1 MNRLL
6 RAALLA
12 CLPCLVLLAGPARAG
27 EAPTPGASSRPI
39 ASAPLSL
46 PAPTASQ
53 VQAGFRTRQL
63 ERERLQAE
71 RQSLAR
77 DYAAERAGCMHR
89 FQVFACL
96 DQAATRHRRLDRA
109 LAERQRKLDLLDRE
123 QRAEQE
129 RERVR
134 ANLAARARDEALR
147 AAHPRPPA
155 APAPSAPSAPARM
168 PARPVVPAPR
178 AARQPLQ
185 SASEARAARSES
197 QQREQSYERLR
208 QRAQAQQG
216 SQAPALPVPPA
227 SGPLRA
233 PR

>member
-1 MNRLL
+1 MNRLF
-6 RAALLA
+6 RAAVLA
-12 CLPCLVLLAGPARAG
+12 CLPCLFLSSEPARAG
-27 EAPTPGASSRPI
+27 DAPTPGPT
-39 ASAPLSL
+39 ASAPVSP

-53 VQAGFRTRQL
+53 VQAGFRTREL
-63 ERERLQAE
+63 ERRRLQAE

-77 DYAAERAGCMHR
+77 DYAAERAACMHR

-155 APAPSAPSAPARM
+155 APAPSAPARM

-185 SASEARAARSES
+185 SASEARAARNES
-197 QQREQSYERLR
+197 LQREQSYQRLR
-208 QRAQAQQG
+208 ERARAQQG
-216 SQAPALPVPPA
+216 SEAPALPVPPA

>member
-155 APAPSAPSAPARM
+155 PSAPARM

>member
-155 APAPSAPSAPARM
+155 APAPSAPARM

>member
-155 APAPSAPSAPARM
+155 ALAPSAPARM

>member
-1 MNRLL
+1 MNRLF
-6 RAALLA
+6 RAAVLA
-12 CLPCLVLLAGPARAG
+12 CLPCLFLSSEPARAG
-27 EAPTPGASSRPI
+27 DAPTPGPT
-39 ASAPLSL
+39 ASAPVSP

-53 VQAGFRTRQL
+53 VQAGFRTREL
-63 ERERLQAE
+63 ERRRLQAE

-77 DYAAERAGCMHR
+77 DYAAERAACMHR

-147 AAHPRPPA
+147 AAQPRPP
-155 APAPSAPSAPARM
+155 APSAPARM
-168 PARPVVPAPR
+168 PARPVAPAPR

-185 SASEARAARSES
+185 SASEARAARNES
-197 QQREQSYERLR
+197 LQREQSYQRLR
-208 QRAQAQQG
+208 ERARAQQG
-216 SQAPALPVPPA
+216 SEAPALPVPPA